1 MGERTKLPISLVV
14 ITFNDA
20 EHLDM
25 CIRAASFCTEFVI
38 VDSGST
44 DNTIEIAEKHG
55 ARIFHRKWNG
65 YGEQKNFAC
74 AQATQ
79 PWILCVDQDEV
90 VSDELQT
97 SILNTFQTEPDC
109 DAFDLNRHGV
119 YAGQLI
125 NHSGWY
131 PQWRTFLYRKGSAIW
146 GGMEPHVVV
155 EFKGKSKRKLNGDLL
170 HYTYRTI
177 DEHLHK
183 NISTA
188 RVAGKAMFEC
198 NKRSRWIDLC
208 ARPAWAWF
216 RCFILQRGFLDGFF
230 GLVIANG
237 QANYTFLKYAYLRE
251 MIRSSSNKQSSK

>member
-1 MGERTKLPISLVV
+1 MNEKAKLPISLVV
-14 ITFNDA
+14 VTLNDA
-20 EHLDM
+20 EYLER
-25 CIRAASFCTEFVI
+25 CIVAASFCSEYVV

-44 DNTIEIAEKHG
+44 DGTIEVAEKYG
-55 ARIFHRKWNG
+55 ARVFHRNWNG

-74 AQATQ
+74 EQASR
-79 PWILCVDQDEV
+79 PWILCVDQDEF
-90 VSDELQT
+90 VSDELRA
-97 SILNTFQTEPDC
+97 SIGNAFQTDPDC

-131 PQWRTFLYRKGSAIW
+131 PQWRTFLYRKGAATW

-155 EFKGKSKRKLNGDLL
+155 EFHGKSKRKLRGDLF

-177 DEHLHK
+177 DEHLRK

-188 RVAGKAMFEC
+188 RAAGKAMFDRG
-198 NKRSRWIDLC
+198 KRATLSDLC
-208 ARPAWAWF
+208 LRPAWAWF
-216 RCFILQRGFLDGFF
+216 RCFILQLGFLDGFL

-251 MIRSSSNKQSSK
+251 FHVASTNKR